1 MSLHINTLPAIGA
14 PFEGGF
20 FGGVIQSTG
29 GLCAIAW
36 APRDEGETSAVLL
49 PIRHAPLVAL
59 SCHDSAANTQALAKL
74 GSPAA
79 QWALAL
85 RINGFTDWMVPAR
98 DVLEL
103 GYRHLKP
110 TTETTGCWF
119 RDGDNPSSVPAGYP
133 YKGNPPMQTTAEDFR
148 EGGAQA
154 FTRDWYHTST
164 QSSASTAW
172 CQDFD
177 DGSQLNGDLEAEG
190 GVRAVRLIPLIS

>member
-1 MSLHINTLPAIGA
+1 MSLHINTLPAIGS

-20 FGGVIQSTG
+20 LGGVIQSTG
-29 GLCAIAW
+29 GLRAIAW

-49 PIRHAPLVAL
+49 PVRTAPLVAL
-59 SCHDSAANTQALAKL
+59 SCHDSMANTQALAEL

-85 RINGFTDWMVPAR
+85 RINGFADWTVPAR

-110 TTETTGCWF
+110 TTEETGCWF
-119 RDGDNPSSVPAGYP
+119 RDGDNPSSLPAGYL
-133 YKGNPPMQTTAEDFR
+133 YKGHPPVQTTVEDFR
-148 EGGAQA
+148 AGGPQA
-154 FTRDWYHTST
+154 FSHDWYRTST
-164 QSSASTAW
+164 QYSASIAW
-172 CQDFD
+172 SQYFDGGTQDYD
-177 DGSQLNGDLEAEG
+177 DLEAEG